1 LLLLLLLPL
10 LVLLETYSLGIQS
23 SLIGRPCCHYDDEL
37 IVYLWKMTCK
47 DLKAS
52 LRNVERLDACFDG
65 PREEKSYFCPNYT
78 VQASELSC
86 Q

>member
-1 LLLLLLLPL
+1 
-10 LVLLETYSLGIQS
+10 
-23 SLIGRPCCHYDDEL
+23 
-37 IVYLWKMTCK
+37 MTCK

-52 LRNVERLDACFDG
+52 LRNVERLDMCFYG
-65 PREEKSYFCPNYT
+65 PREEKPYFHPNYT

>member
-1 LLLLLLLPL
+1 M
-10 LVLLETYSLGIQS
+10 TY
-23 SLIGRPCCHYDDEL
+23 
-37 IVYLWKMTCK
+37 K

-52 LRNVERLDACFDG
+52 LRNVERLEVCFYRSRD
-65 PREEKSYFCPNYT
+65 EKLYFCPNYI